1 MEFNAQKK
9 EFEDRINDSYFQKQE
24 SNFRNLGNLDF
35 QSRKRQ
41 GLRMPI
47 PPKSSSSQQSVMSSA
62 RKQGVFKE
70 RLGNF

>member
-1 MEFNAQKK
+1 MEFNSQKK
-9 EFEDRINDSYFQKQE
+9 EFDDRVNDSYFQKQE

-47 PPKSSSSQQSVMSSA
+47 PPKSSSS
-62 RKQGVFKE
+62 
-70 RLGNF
+70 